1 VNWPG
6 RALREIARHG
16 AVVRVTVIRAE
27 GSTPREI
34 GAAMLVGPAGIEDT
48 IGGGALEFE
57 AIAHARGL
65 LATAGDA
72 SPWRREWR
80 DFALG
85 PSLGQC
91 CGGFVRLMFELF
103 TQDEC
108 PALERI
114 ASSADP
120 ARMVLLRPIETGAPL
135 LCALSGDDILP
146 AASARAARQWLAAP
160 QRPDA
165 LLIPGR
171 KGEPDWVL
179 EPLAPP
185 LTPLILHGAGHVG
198 RALIRVLDG
207 LPFAVTWA
215 DIDAGR
221 FPESVPPDVAA
232 RIAPDP
238 AGVIAEAPAGAIH
251 LVMTHSHPLDLAICH
266 AVLARGN
273 FRFLGLIGSETKR
286 ARFLKRL
293 RELGMAEERLAR
305 LTCPIGL
312 PGVKGK
318 QPAIIAVA
326 IAAQLLAIAGADS
339 PVAEKL

>member
-1 VNWPG
+1 VNWPRHVG
-6 RALREIARHG
+6 EAIARQG
-16 AVVRVTVIRAE
+16 AVVRVIVIRAE

-34 GAAMLVGPAGIEDT
+34 GAAMLVGMAGIEDT

-65 LATAGDA
+65 LAKADDA
-72 SPWRREWR
+72 SLWRRECR

-103 TQDEC
+103 TPPEC

-114 ASSADP
+114 ARSADP

-135 LCALSGDDILP
+135 LYGLSSDHILP
-146 AASARAARQWLAAP
+146 AASARAARQWFAAR

-171 KGEPDWVL
+171 KGEPDWFL

-185 LTPLILHGAGHVG
+185 FTPLILHGAGHVG

-221 FPESVPPDVAA
+221 FPGNVPPGVAA

-266 AVLARGN
+266 AVLARGD

-293 RELGMAEERLAR
+293 RELGVAEERLAR

-326 IAAQLLAIAGADS
+326 VAAQLLEIAEADY
-339 PVAEKL
+339 PDAEKL

>member
-1 VNWPG
+1 VNWP
-6 RALREIARHG
+6 RRVAREIARQG

-48 IGGGALEFE
+48 IGGGALEFG

-65 LATAGDA
+65 LAKAGDA

-103 TQDEC
+103 TEAER
-108 PALERI
+108 PILEGF
-114 ASSADP
+114 ASMAVP
-120 ARMVLLRPIETGAPL
+120 QRMVLLRPITNGQPL
-135 LCALSGDDILP
+135 QCAAAGDDAWPAALS
-146 AASARAARQWLAAP
+146 RAARGWLTA
-160 QRPDA
+160 QRKPDA

-171 KGEPDWVL
+171 KGEPDWFL

-185 LTPLILHGAGHVG
+185 LTPLILYGAGHVG

-221 FPESVPPDVAA
+221 FPENVPPGIAA
-232 RIAPDP
+232 RIASDP
-238 AGVIAEAPAGAIH
+238 AEIAAEAPPGAVH

-266 AVLARGN
+266 AVLARGE
-273 FRFLGLIGSETKR
+273 FRFLGLIGSGTKR

-293 RELGMAEERLAR
+293 RELGVAEERLAR
-305 LTCPIGL
+305 LTCPIGA

-326 IAAQLLAIAGADS
+326 VAAQLLEIAGAGGT
-339 PVAEKL
+339 